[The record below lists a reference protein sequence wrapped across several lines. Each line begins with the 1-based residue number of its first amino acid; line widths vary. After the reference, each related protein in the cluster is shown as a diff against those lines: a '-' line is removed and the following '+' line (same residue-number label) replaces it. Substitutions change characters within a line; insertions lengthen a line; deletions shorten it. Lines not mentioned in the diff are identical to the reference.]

1 MMLGGPPAT
10 NWAAHKPGTLLLRP
24 LRLLQLPSSSSCLL
38 ITTIIFSSMEVNKD
52 TCLWFA
58 SRISTNTLVTW

>member
-1 MMLGGPPAT
+1 MMLGRPPAT

-24 LRLLQLPSSSSCLL
+24 LRLLQLPSSSCLL

-52 TCLWFA
+52 TYLWCA
-58 SRISTNTLVTW
+58 SHISTNTLVTW